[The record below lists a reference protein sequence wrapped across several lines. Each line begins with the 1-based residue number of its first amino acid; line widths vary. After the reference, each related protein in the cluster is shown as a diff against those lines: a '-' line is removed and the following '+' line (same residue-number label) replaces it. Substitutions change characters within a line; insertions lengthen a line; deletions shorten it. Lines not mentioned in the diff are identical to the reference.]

1 MREKKL
7 KKKKTIIC
15 SNIFI
20 SLCRPKTKI
29 LFFLLFL
36 EKKKRVLQWI
46 VCSTSYNQLFPSH
59 QSSAHSL
66 GSLGLKNSRNLL
78 AVSILIR
85 IKLGPEKWFGTR
97 LLNERGRTNLVFGI
111 VAEYLDQ
118 GCQNK
123 ATLNYSRQMVLW
135 SRDESSTFCLIMIR
149 NENRA
154 PEFVSPIRLVSFLLR
169 LFNLGPI
176 S

>member
-1 MREKKL
+1 MQALNED
-7 KKKKTIIC
+7 
-15 SNIFI
+15 
-20 SLCRPKTKI
+20 
-29 LFFLLFL
+29 FFFLLLLFL
-36 EKKKRVLQWI
+36 EKKKEFCNELYVVRPPSHHSSVI
-46 VCSTSYNQLFPSH
+46 THHSH

-123 ATLNYSRQMVLW
+123 ATLNYSRQMVL
-135 SRDESSTFCLIMIR
+135 
-149 NENRA
+149 
-154 PEFVSPIRLVSFLLR
+154 
-169 LFNLGPI
+169 
-176 S
+176 